1 MRILIVGAGSVG
13 QLYGL
18 HLARAG
24 EEVHVLVRPRYAEEA
39 RLGYRLYE
47 RRRDFKQHAIFTP
60 DGVWTDAAELP
71 PGHFDAVI
79 LAIPSTGLRG
89 PWLAS
94 LARQLG
100 DATLLTLTPGLD
112 DVQTLAEHVPPD
124 QIARGLITSVSY
136 PAPFPGESCPQP
148 GTAYWFPPLTPA
160 LFEGPNDRVTP
171 IVAALKRGHM
181 SSRRVT
187 GLAEKA
193 AFGSGV
199 LMPIVAHM
207 ETVGW
212 SLERVREDEEKVSEL
227 VTTMSQIRAILEAT
241 LQARAPLPMR
251 LLNPATVRLLTRLAP
266 RVPPFDFEVYLQ
278 VHFTKVGAQTRM
290 FLDDYIQK
298 GESLDL
304 PTGAIAE
311 LRAKLGDA

>member
-24 EEVHVLVRPRYAEEA
+24 EEVHVLVRPRYAEGA
-39 RLGYRLYE
+39 RRGYRLYE

-60 DGVWTDAAELP
+60 DGVWTDAEELP
-71 PGHFDAVI
+71 RGHFDAVI
-79 LAIPSTGLRG
+79 LAIPSTGLKG

-94 LARQLG
+94 LARSLG
-100 DATLLTLTPGLD
+100 DATLITLTPGLD
-112 DVQTLAEHVPPD
+112 DVAIIAEHIDRD
-124 QIARGLITSVSY
+124 QIVRGLITSVSY
-136 PAPFPGESCPQP
+136 PAPLPGESCPQP

-160 LFEGPNDRVTP
+160 LFEGPSNRVTP
-171 IVAALKRGHM
+171 IVNALKRGHM
-181 SSRRVT
+181 SSKSVR

-193 AFGSGV
+193 AFGSGL

-212 SLERVREDEEKVSEL
+212 RLDRLRDEKLSEL
-227 VTTMSQIRAILEAT
+227 VATMSQIRAILEAT
-241 LQARAPLPMR
+241 LGASAPLPMR
-251 LLNPATVRLLTRLAP
+251 LLTPATVKLLTRIAP
-266 RVPPFDFEVYLQ
+266 RVPPFNFEVYLQ

-290 FLDDYIQK
+290 FLDDYVAK
-298 GESLDL
+298 GQAHNL

-311 LRAKLGDA
+311 LREQLGEA

>member
-39 RLGYRLYE
+39 RRGYRLYE

-60 DGVWTDAAELP
+60 DGVWTDAADLP
-71 PGHFDAVI
+71 PGHFDAII
-79 LAIPSTGLRG
+79 LAIPSTGLKG

-94 LARQLG
+94 LARGLG

-112 DVQTLAEHVPPD
+112 DVQTLSEHIAPD
-124 QIARGLITSVSY
+124 QIVRGLITSVSY
-136 PAPFPGESCPQP
+136 PAPLPGESCPQP

-160 LFEGPNDRVTP
+160 LFEGPKERVTP
-171 IVAALKRGHM
+171 IVTALNRGHM
-181 SSRRVT
+181 SSRSVR

-212 SLERVREDEEKVSEL
+212 SLDRLRDETLSEL
-227 VTTMSQIRAILEAT
+227 VTTMSQIRTILEAT
-241 LQARAPLPMR
+241 LQSKAPLPMR
-251 LLNPATVRLLTRLAP
+251 MLTPTTVKLLTRVAP
-266 RVPPFDFEVYLQ
+266 RVPPFDFEVYLK

-290 FLDDYIQK
+290 FLDDYIAK
-298 GESLDL
+298 GESLNL
-304 PTGAIAE
+304 PNDAIVE
-311 LRAKLGDA
+311 LRAKIGEPS